1 MKTLLIV
8 FGFSIISL
16 FNQAQII
23 SSNTYI
29 RTCINKLEC
38 ASISNSSLLFYDEN
52 KNSLYLKIDFNN
64 FKTGQDSLDNWLDD
78 LSETA
83 LYYKAPFPP
92 ENFLGLS
99 NNQHKNF
106 TLRGQTYMNGVWL
119 DQTIELSLYSSENSI
134 TSASNIGNNFDNYKV
149 NFSLSVVP
157 KDFKLHKKPHHL
169 TETIFIGIALGRI
182 NQLKPE
188 SRPLLGEAY
197 NH

>member
-1 MKTLLIV
+1 MKKVLIIL
-8 FGFSIISL
+8 GLSLISL
-16 FNQAQII
+16 LHKAQII

-52 KNSLYLKIDFNN
+52 KNSLYLKVDFNN
-64 FKTGQDSLDNWLDD
+64 FKTGEDSLDNWLDD

-99 NNQHKNF
+99 NNQQKNF
-106 TLRGQTYMNGVWL
+106 TLKGQTYLNGIWL
-119 DQTIELSLYSSENSI
+119 DQIVELSLYSSENSI
-134 TSASNIGNNFDNYKV
+134 TSASNIGNNYDNYKV
-149 NFSLSVVP
+149 NFSISVVP

-169 TETIFIGIALGRI
+169 TETIFIGLALGRI

-188 SRPLLGEAY
+188 TLPLLGEAY